1 MHANPHSEGSALYG
15 RWLLG
20 WCDGERKA
28 LRNEPDASD
37 MAYED
42 ACQLE
47 GKPWDWARARRL
59 ADACYP
65 GGHGALSIEDT
76 MGAAW
81 LDGEQ
86 PPEFSIRTVKVPAG
100 RVLQAAIRD
109 YLAGSIDRH
118 ALERLAA

>member
-65 GGHGALSIEDT
+65 E
-76 MGAAW
+76 
-81 LDGEQ
+81 